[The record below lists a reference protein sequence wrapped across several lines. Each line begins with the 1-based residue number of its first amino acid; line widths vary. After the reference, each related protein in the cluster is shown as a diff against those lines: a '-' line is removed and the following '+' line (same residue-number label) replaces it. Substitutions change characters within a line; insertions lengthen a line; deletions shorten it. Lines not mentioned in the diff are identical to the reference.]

1 MRPLRENLGHD
12 VDDQEGHRAER
23 DSAVHGLGHHPVSR
37 GHDDPVRGHQADGHR
52 RGQPDE
58 REDPGVIQ
66 HEMLRSS
73 IDVLPWLRHDQ
84 SDSDHDDTGDQRRHD
99 LRQVLANRS
108 LRPRTHTLTA
118 A

>member
-1 MRPLRENLGHD
+1 
-12 VDDQEGHRAER
+12 
-23 DSAVHGLGHHPVSR
+23 
-37 GHDDPVRGHQADGHR
+37 
-52 RGQPDE
+52 
-58 REDPGVIQ
+58 
-66 HEMLRSS
+66 MLRSS

-84 SDSDHDDTGDQRRHD
+84 GEGDHDRAGDQRRYD